1 MTGPTL
7 RCKCDLSWL
16 IRDHPKLLS
25 RIQNGTCADGRPLQ
39 SLPTDEL
46 VCCKLNL
53 DVILDILTKF
63 MLFIGPV
70 DSLVARN
77 EQLVI
82 LNHQLVAEI
91 QELKLLSQKHD

>member
-7 RCKCDLSWL
+7 RCRCDLSWL
-16 IRDHPKLLS
+16 IRDHPQLLY

-77 EQLVI
+77 EQLAMLI
-82 LNHQLVAEI
+82 HQLVAEN